1 MSNES
6 RAKTVGGIAVVGA
19 MITGIAALVLASTS
33 STAGHYEAA
42 GIALLAAA
50 VAFVGVANT
59 VFRH

>member
-1 MSNES
+1 MSSES
-6 RAKTVGGIAVVGA
+6 RATSVGGTAIVCA
-19 MITGIAALVLASTS
+19 MITGIAALLLAASS
-33 STAGHYEAA
+33 STAGHYEGA

>member
-6 RAKTVGGIAVVGA
+6 RATTVGGIAVVGA

-33 STAGHYEAA
+33 STSGHYEAA
-42 GIALLAAA
+42 GIALLAAS

-59 VFRH
+59 IFRH